1 MSKIGLMLE
10 TLSMDFPFTV
20 QNGTD
25 LVLHL
30 KQTVVSECLRIAE
43 CVLLR
48 ALLAKGMKCFL
59 CGRKRFLNCLCIC
72 HKVLIPLPSKT

>member
-1 MSKIGLMLE
+1 MSKVSLMLE

-25 LVLHL
+25 FVLHL
-30 KQTVVSECLRIAE
+30 KQAVASECLHVAE

-48 ALLAKGMKCFL
+48 VLLTSQRFEVFPLGKEKFL
-59 CGRKRFLNCLCIC
+59 ELLV
-72 HKVLIPLPSKT
+72 HLA